1 MNKKNLKAIMERIVQ
16 IKKIESKGLDVNRI
30 KSNINNIKRR
40 S

>member
-1 MNKKNLKAIMERIVQ
+1 MNKKNLKAIMERIGR
-16 IKKIESKGLDVNRI
+16 IKKIESKDLDVNRI